1 MRKGIKANA
10 EYVIRQM
17 RSMKSVVYVFSME
30 FALATV
36 CVADLY
42 KYIICVYV
50 TKSVICIFC

>member
-1 MRKGIKANA
+1 
-10 EYVIRQM
+10 M
-17 RSMKSVVYVFSME
+17 RSMKSVMYVFSME